1 MKSRILLFIAF
12 LALTSCKREQKIS
25 SPEAV
30 SVSGLV
36 QYKED
41 QGRLHIKSGN
51 FTYDITKNQLPFKK
65 IILLNASMAGYIG
78 ELHAEDRIVGVS
90 NPEYIYSGKIQNL
103 LRQGKIQNVGSE
115 QKYDV
120 EKIISLKP
128 DAIFTNHI
136 ASFDNTYQ
144 LLKNNGIQVIFL
156 DEYLEQQPL
165 QKTGY
170 LKLFGKLLGKDKEA
184 ERICGN
190 VEKNYAEL
198 KQLAQK
204 AKEKPTVLANEM
216 YGDVWYLPGGKTSAA
231 NFISD
236 ANAEYILKNNT
247 DEKAVTMSFEEV
259 FAKSGAVRYWINAG
273 NHVSRKE
280 MLGMNPFYGKLNVF
294 NKGKIYVITGREHG
308 QANDFFESGVVR
320 SDLVLKDYIKIFH
333 PELLPGYQLTYMKE
347 LK

>member
-1 MKSRILLFIAF
+1 MKSRILVLTAF
-12 LALTSCKREQKIS
+12 LALTSCKREQKIL
-25 SPEAV
+25 SPDTV
-30 SVSGLV
+30 SVSSLV
-36 QYKED
+36 QYREN
-41 QGRLHIKSGN
+41 QGELHIKSGN
-51 FTYDITKNQLPFKK
+51 FTYDIKKNQVPFKK

-78 ELHAEDRIVGVS
+78 ELHAENLLIGIS
-90 NPEYIYSGKIQNL
+90 SPEYIYSERIQSL
-103 LRQGKIQNVGSE
+103 LKQGKIQNVGSD
-115 QKYDV
+115 QKYDI

-156 DEYLEQQPL
+156 DEYMEQKPL
-165 QKTGY
+165 QKTAY

-184 ERICGN
+184 ERMYEN
-190 VEKNYAEL
+190 VEKNYADL
-198 KQLAQK
+198 KQLALK
-204 AKEKPTVLANEM
+204 AKEKPMVLANEM
-216 YGDVWYLPGGKTSAA
+216 YGDVWYLPGGKTSTA

-236 ANAEYILKNNT
+236 ANADYILKNNT
-247 DEKAVTMSFEEV
+247 EEKAVTMSFEEI
-259 FAKSGAVRYWINAG
+259 FAKSGTVQYWINAG
-273 NHVSRKE
+273 NHTSRKE
-280 MLGMNPFYGKLNVF
+280 MLSMNPFYRKLNVF
-294 NKGKIYVITGREHG
+294 NKGKIYVITGKERG

>member
-1 MKSRILLFIAF
+1 MKSRILVLTAF
-12 LALTSCKREQKIS
+12 LALTSCKREQKIL
-25 SPEAV
+25 SPETV
-30 SVSGLV
+30 SVSSLV
-36 QYKED
+36 QYREN
-41 QGRLHIKSGN
+41 QGELHIKSGN
-51 FTYDITKNQLPFKK
+51 FTYDIKKNQVPFKK

-78 ELHAEDRIVGVS
+78 ELHAENLLIGIS
-90 NPEYIYSGKIQNL
+90 SPEYIYSERIQSL
-103 LRQGKIQNVGSE
+103 LKQGKIQNVGSD
-115 QKYDV
+115 QKYDI

-156 DEYLEQQPL
+156 DEYMEQKPL
-165 QKTGY
+165 QKTAY

-184 ERICGN
+184 ERMYEN
-190 VEKNYAEL
+190 VEKNYADL
-198 KQLAQK
+198 KQLALK
-204 AKEKPTVLANEM
+204 AKEKPMVLANEM
-216 YGDVWYLPGGKTSAA
+216 YGDVWYLPGGKTSTA

-236 ANAEYILKNNT
+236 ANADYILKNNT
-247 DEKAVTMSFEEV
+247 EEKAVTMSFEEV
-259 FAKSGAVRYWINAG
+259 FAKSGTVQYWINAG
-273 NHVSRKE
+273 NHTSRKE
-280 MLGMNPFYGKLNVF
+280 MLSMNPFYRKLNVF
-294 NKGKIYVITGREHG
+294 NKGKIYVITGKERG